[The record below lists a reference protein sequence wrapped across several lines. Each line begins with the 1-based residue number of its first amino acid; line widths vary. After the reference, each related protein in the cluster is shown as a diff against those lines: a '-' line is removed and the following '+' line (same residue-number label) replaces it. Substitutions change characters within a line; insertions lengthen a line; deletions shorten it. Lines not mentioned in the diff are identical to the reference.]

1 MTNKQK
7 TMTDKQHIKQQ
18 VSDCFNASMSNGFQ
32 SAYVRLAKLLKHEFH
47 LTQSDIE
54 ELVDEMEELIAL
66 YVLQTSPKHI
76 NFTCFNTDMPPAP
89 DPLDEWDRKYEEKA
103 GK

>member
-1 MTNKQK
+1 
-7 TMTDKQHIKQQ
+7 MTDKQHITQQ
-18 VSDCFNASMSNGFQ
+18 VSDCFNANNVAFSMADGIESP
-32 SAYVRLAKLLKHEFH
+32 YVRLSKLLKDEFH
-47 LTQSDIE
+47 LTQSDVE

-66 YVLQTSPKHI
+66 YVLQTSPKYTG
-76 NFTCFNTDMPPAP
+76 FTCLNTDILEP

>member
-1 MTNKQK
+1 
-7 TMTDKQHIKQQ
+7 MTDKQHITQQ
-18 VSDCFNASMSNGFQ
+18 VSDCFNANNIAYSLAGGVE
-32 SAYVRLAKLLKHEFH
+32 SAYVRFSKLLKDEFH

-66 YVLQTSPKHI
+66 YVLQTSPK
-76 NFTCFNTDMPPAP
+76 FTGEPEV
-89 DPLDEWDRKYEEKA
+89 DPLDEWDRKYEEKV

>member
-1 MTNKQK
+1 MK
-7 TMTDKQHIKQQ
+7 D
-18 VSDCFNASMSNGFQ
+18 
-32 SAYVRLAKLLKHEFH
+32 EFH
-47 LTQSDIE
+47 LTQSDVE

-66 YVLQTSPKHI
+66 YVLQTSPK
-76 NFTCFNTDMPPAP
+76 FTGEPEV